1 MRLVLADDHAL
12 FRDGLRN
19 LLEANGLQVVGEA
32 ANGREAIG
40 VVRATQPDVVL
51 MDISM
56 PVLTGIDATRL
67 LSAEFPDIR
76 IVMLTASSDDADI
89 FEAIKS
95 GASGYL
101 SKDLEGDK
109 FIALL
114 EGVSRGEP
122 ALSPSVARKVLG
134 ELARPQARSS
144 QPPGTDLTDRER
156 EVLTMLVSGVTSNKD
171 LAAALF
177 ISENTVK
184 YHLRNILEKLHLSSR
199 AQVIAYA
206 MQHGLVEPSSGS

>member
-19 LLEANGLQVVGEA
+19 LLEAHGLEVIGEA
-32 ANGREAIG
+32 ANGREA
-40 VVRATQPDVVL
+40 VELVHRVQPDVVL
-51 MDISM
+51 MDIQM
-56 PVLTGIDATRL
+56 PVLSGIDATRL
-67 LSAEFPDIR
+67 LSAELPDVR

-95 GASGYL
+95 GASGYI
-101 SKDLEGDK
+101 SKDLEAER
-109 FIALL
+109 FIPLL

-134 ELARPQARSS
+134 EFARPAPRQQAI
-144 QPPGTDLTDRER
+144 PGTELTER
-156 EVLTMLVSGVTSNKD
+156 ELEVLKQLVSGTTSNKD

-184 YHLRNILEKLHLSSR
+184 YHLRNILEKLHVSSR

-206 MQHGLVEPSSGS
+206 MQHRLVDPGSTR

>member
-19 LLEANGLQVVGEA
+19 LLEANGLEVVGEA
-32 ANGREAIG
+32 ANGRDVIS
-40 VVRATQPDVVL
+40 VVRSTHPDVVL

-101 SKDLEGDK
+101 SKDLEADK

-134 ELARPQARSS
+134 ELARPQARQP

-206 MQHGLVEPSSGS
+206 MQHGLVEPTSS

>member
-19 LLEANGLQVVGEA
+19 LLEANGLEVVGEA
-32 ANGREAIG
+32 ANGRDVIA
-40 VVRATQPDVVL
+40 VVRSTHPDVVL

-101 SKDLEGDK
+101 SKDLEADK

-122 ALSPSVARKVLG
+122 ALSPSEARKVLG
-134 ELARPQARSS
+134 ELARPQARQP

-206 MQHGLVEPSSGS
+206 MQHGLVEPTSS

>member
-19 LLEANGLQVVGEA
+19 LLAANGLEVVGEA
-32 ANGREAIG
+32 ANGREALA
-40 VVRATQPDVVL
+40 VVRAQRPDVVL

-56 PVLTGIDATRL
+56 PTLTGIDATRL
-67 LSAEFPDIR
+67 LSAEFPEIR
-76 IVMLTASSDDADI
+76 IVMLTASTDDADI

-101 SKDLEGDK
+101 SKDLEADK

-134 ELARPQARSS
+134 ELARPQPRAS
-144 QPPGTDLTDRER
+144 QPAGTDLTDRER
-156 EVLTMLVSGVTSNKD
+156 EVLTALVSGVTSNKD
-171 LAAALF
+171 LASTLF

-206 MQHGLVEPSSGS
+206 MQHGLVEPGSSR